1 MGCDIQFYIEKYIG
15 GKVDAK
21 KFERF
26 LSWDNGKV

>member
-21 KFERF
+21 F